1 MPVMP
6 GAREKDIFDGENDN
20 FENPLSAK
28 VANGSETATPSA
40 EDGASAA
47 EMIAANDAEMTEDE
61 LVDLTYAFQAADM
74 DGGGAIDCDEFA
86 MMLAVMG
93 CDISME
99 QVKEVSK
106 WVECRSAPSPVN
118 LHSSAQQQW
127 PMY

>member
-1 MPVMP
+1 MP

-74 DGGGAIDCDEFA
+74 DGGGAIDI
-86 MMLAVMG
+86 G
-93 CDISME
+93 GSR
-99 QVKEVSK
+99 VSTPH
-106 WVECRSAPSPVN
+106 VLECGNGEAI
-118 LHSSAQQQW
+118 
-127 PMY
+127 

>member
-1 MPVMP
+1 M
-6 GAREKDIFDGENDN
+6 ATEDSSFQ
-20 FENPLSAK
+20 NPLSSSA
-28 VANGSETATPSA
+28 AASTPAPSPLA
-40 EDGASAA
+40 VDPELDTDMSAA
-47 EMIAANDAEMTEDE
+47 EMIKANEAEMTEEE
-61 LVDLTYAFQAADM
+61 LSDLTYAFQAADM